1 MEFKIMMKRL
11 HLPLNQESFNKVEC
25 GEQTEVYITFNT
37 YWYNKIEPLIHED
50 SIVVFSYGYTNKRI
64 SFLIKDIEIGY
75 GKSEW
80 GAPKKEEVIILKLE
94 RRLN

>member
-50 SIVVFSYGYTNKRI
+50 SIVVFSYGYENRPRKPTGFRRGMNWTANHIHTKI
-64 SFLIKDIEIGY
+64 MKIFGY
-75 GKSEW
+75 FKC
-80 GAPKKEEVIILKLE
+80 KH
-94 RRLN
+94 